1 MSLSYPIPEPPQ
13 PKPLAPNTQAN
24 IVRKLTSADK
34 HEMAARRLRREA
46 AEMRDRLQ
54 AEKAQAS

>member
-1 MSLSYPIPEPPQ
+1 MPDPPQ
-13 PKPLAPNTQAN
+13 PKPLAPNAYAN

-46 AEMRDRLQ
+46 AAIRERLE
-54 AEKAQAS
+54 AEKAKSA